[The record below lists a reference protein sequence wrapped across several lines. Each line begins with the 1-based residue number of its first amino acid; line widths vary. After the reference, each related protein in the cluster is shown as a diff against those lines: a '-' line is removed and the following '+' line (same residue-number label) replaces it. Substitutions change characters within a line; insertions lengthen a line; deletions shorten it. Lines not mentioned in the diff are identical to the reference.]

1 MTKEYDNRTICIS
14 CTGTDLDLTYWPT
27 IFKGFQD
34 ITRNSNSEN
43 WYVENWKS
51 IVGAASISC
60 TITPSFSFGGFARTR
75 KCLSLMLMISGVDSD
90 AMYADICDF
99 IENYV
104 RDCLGTMN
112 VIV

>member
-1 MTKEYDNRTICIS
+1 MTEKVDTYSICIS
-14 CTGTDLDLTYWPT
+14 CQGPDLDLTYWPN
-27 IFKGFQD
+27 IFKGIQD
-34 ITRNSNSEN
+34 ITRNSNLEN
-43 WYVENWKS
+43 WYVESWKS
-51 IVGAASISC
+51 IIGAASISC

-75 KCLSLMLMISGVDSD
+75 KCLSLMMMITGIENE